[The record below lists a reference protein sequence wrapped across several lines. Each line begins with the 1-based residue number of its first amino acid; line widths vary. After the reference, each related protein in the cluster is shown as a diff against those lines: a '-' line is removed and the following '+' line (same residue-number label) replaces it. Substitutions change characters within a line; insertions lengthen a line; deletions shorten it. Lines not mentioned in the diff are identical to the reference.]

1 MVNAL
6 RVATVLVVVLVC
18 AHASSSVR
26 AQSGDAEARARFEAG
41 RTHARA
47 ERWADALLEFQ
58 ASEALAA
65 RAVTEFNIAAT
76 LLRLGRAREALAMV
90 ERLEARSDLD
100 DRIAGDVVALRAAAR
115 DAIRTLAVAVS
126 PTSAR
131 IEVDGAVIAGDGSPR
146 AIPLDPGPHTI
157 VVTAPG
163 FSERRVTLA
172 ADAVTLGVE
181 LAALPAVIVVDASE
195 PDARIAIDDADVGFG
210 HAETEVSVGA
220 HVVSVIREGRA
231 PFEADVTV
239 AAGERI
245 VVRAALALPVAA
257 EAAPPRPEEDP
268 ILWIAIAGGVAVV
281 GAAIAIGVILSA
293 PQPSGGSTGIV
304 IAPLARF

>member
-1 MVNAL
+1 MVSAL
-6 RVATVLVVVLVC
+6 RLATIVVTLLVC
-18 AHASSSVR
+18 SLAASGAHAQTSE
-26 AQSGDAEARARFEAG
+26 AEARARFEAG

-90 ERLEARSDLD
+90 ETLEARSDLD
-100 DRIAGDVVALRAAAR
+100 DRIAGDVVSLRAAAR
-115 DAIRTLAVAVS
+115 DAIRTLAIAVS
-126 PTSAR
+126 PPSAR
-131 IEVDGAVIAGDGSPR
+131 VEVDGAVIEGSGSPR

-163 FSERRVTLA
+163 FTEHRATLA

-195 PDARIAIDDADVGFG
+195 SDARIAIDDADVGFG
-210 HAETEVSVGA
+210 HAEVEVSVGA
-220 HVVSVIREGRA
+220 HVVYVIREGRA

-245 VVRAALALPVAA
+245 VVRAALPLPVAPA
-257 EAAPPRPEEDP
+257 STPLHEEP
-268 ILWIAIAGGVAVV
+268 ALWIGIGVGVLVIAGV
-281 GAAIAIGVILSA
+281 AIGVGIATA
-293 PQPSGGSTGIV
+293 PQPSGGSSGIL
-304 IAPLARF
+304 IAPLVRF